1 MSYVQDG
8 IIEASD
14 FNTFE
19 GQTDPVYGVGF
30 GDSGYGQTAITI
42 PTVVGG
48 FIELIKSVE
57 WTALQYVVDVLA
69 DHQGTAKVLL
79 PPTTV
84 LEVGDLITA
93 HDGITNAFDMPQM
106 LTDVTA
112 NRLIADAGSVSL
124 FLSRHSDSLT
134 TSWNTQVITEVQ
146 CLFSTADEARY
157 FFNSGGQIKFRL
169 SRSGGSATSQNTAW
183 TDLLSSIGTIF
194 MDFTETTSTGSG
206 SGSSLGYYDLSEGVY
221 QDIFTAS
228 VGSGA
233 YAGNNV
239 RIRAQVLNV
248 DGANGDNGRTIRFEI
263 QLNDTFTGP
272 SDIVD
277 GTIDF
282 DLDEQRA
289 TTFLTIASFTSVGVI
304 IPLQSTTTINPVVLE
319 ATSYGHTS
327 RSTGGGTG
335 EYTNVASGSTAGR
348 TAIVGVSAEDNP
360 GDPFVTNQVIL
371 NPGGANETFLTKVIE
386 REGGNNS
393 PWISTSIWIGAIPDA
408 LTGNITVRVNFNDG
422 INSGSISMV
431 TVLGLQSESS
441 TDQSSGDVLDG
452 NVDVDTDGT
461 IAGDV
466 NGIIIGVMCNPK
478 DSQSHTWSSITK
490 RSDVASGSGSGDH
503 VHGFAMDLLPIARVA
518 AIETV
523 STISGNKRKS
533 LCVAAFR

>member
-8 IIEASD
+8 AIEATD
-14 FNTFE
+14 FNTFK
-19 GQTDPVYGVGF
+19 GQADPVYGVGF
-30 GDSGYGQTAITI
+30 GDSGYGQTALTI
-42 PTVVGG
+42 PSVVGG
-48 FIELIKSVE
+48 FIELVKSVE
-57 WTALQYVVDVLA
+57 WTALQNVVEVLA

-79 PPTTV
+79 PPITV
-84 LEVGDLITA
+84 LEVDDIITA
-93 HDGITNAFDMPQM
+93 HDGITDAFDIPQM

-112 NRLIADAGSVSL
+112 NRLLTDPGATSTFFA
-124 FLSRHSDSLT
+124 RHSDSDT
-134 TSWNTQVITEVQ
+134 NSWNTQVITEVQ
-146 CLFSTADEARY
+146 IQFSTADEARY
-157 FFNSGGQIKFRL
+157 FFNSGGQIMFRL
-169 SRSGGSATSQNTAW
+169 ARTGGSATSQNTAW
-183 TDLLSSIGTIF
+183 TDLLSAIGTIV
-194 MDFTETTSTGSG
+194 MDHTATTSTGSG
-206 SGSSLGYYDLSEGVY
+206 SGTSLGYYDLSNGVY

-228 VGSGA
+228 VASGA

-239 RIRAQVLNV
+239 RVRAQVLNI
-248 DGANGDNGRTIRFEI
+248 DGTNGDNGRTIRFEI

-272 SDIVD
+272 SDLVD

-282 DLDEQRA
+282 FIDERRA
-289 TTFLTIASFTSVGVI
+289 TTFLTINSFTIGVI
-304 IPLQSTTTINPVVLE
+304 IPLQSTTTLNPVTLE
-319 ATSYGHTS
+319 ATSYGHIS
-327 RSTGGGTG
+327 QSTGGGTG
-335 EYTNVASGSTAGR
+335 DFTNVVSGSAAGR

-371 NPGGANETFLTKVIE
+371 DPGGGNETFLTKVIE
-386 REGGNNS
+386 RSGGGNS
-393 PWISTSIWIGAIPDA
+393 PWLQTSIWIGAIPDA
-408 LTGNITVRVNFNDG
+408 LTGNIAVRVNFNDG
-422 INSGSISMV
+422 VNSGAISMV
-431 TVLGLQSESS
+431 TVLGLQSESD
-441 TDQSSGDVLDG
+441 TDSSSGDVLDG